1 MCGIVGITS
10 TKNVSTSILNSL
22 RKLEYRGYDSAGIA
36 TLERGIIKEVK
47 CEGRVDVLENNL
59 SKQKIDGNI
68 GIGHVRWAT
77 HGVPSTVNAHP
88 HSSDK
93 VSVVHNGIIE
103 NSTIL
108 KKLLINKGYVFK
120 SQTDTEVIVHLITDY
135 LKKNNLKNSII
146 KMLKKVHGSFA
157 LGIIFQDQP
166 DLIVGARRGSPLA
179 VGYGPNENYLG
190 SDSYALKSMTNKV
203 TYLGDSEFC
212 IIKKDGVEFFDEEG
226 NKINKKVLELSKNDN
241 QYEKGDYK
249 HFMAKEIDEQPTTIK
264 NCVNEYIN
272 KISNSINIYNFP
284 WKDKDISSILLI
296 GCGTAYHSCL
306 MAKYWFEQITSL
318 DVNVDIASEFRYRK
332 NRFKKD
338 CLYIFVSQS
347 GETADTYAALD
358 LCNKNKV
365 KTCSI
370 VNVVESSIARD
381 SKFVLPIHCGP
392 EIGVASTKAFLGQ
405 MLVLYILC
413 IKLAYER
420 RDIDKNIFS
429 LKVKSLLELSKNV
442 KKTLLTEDQI
452 QLVCKS
458 FVDAKGS
465 MFLGRGFS
473 YPIALEGALKL
484 KELAYVHAEGYPA
497 GEMKHGPLAL
507 IEDGMPVVVL
517 APRDEYF
524 KKTISNMQEV
534 IARGAKVLLITNKSK
549 NEVVHENIWQSIEVE
564 NTNDDLLPFLI
575 TIPLQKL
582 AYHSALNK
590 GYDIDKP
597 RNLAKSVT
605 VE

>member
-1 MCGIVGITS
+1 MCGIIGITS
-10 TKNVSTSILNSL
+10 NKPVSSAIINSL
-22 RKLEYRGYDSAGIA
+22 RKLEYRGYDSSGIA
-36 TLERGIIKEVK
+36 TLSSGLIYEVK
-47 CEGRVDVLENNL
+47 SEGKLDNLEKNPAIKNMLGNL
-59 SKQKIDGNI
+59 

-77 HGVPSTVNAHP
+77 HGIPNTINAHP
-88 HSSDK
+88 HSSES

-108 KKLLINKGYVFK
+108 KKYLIGKGHKFK
-120 SQTDTEVIVHLITDY
+120 SQTDSEVIVHLITEY
-135 LKKNNLKNSII
+135 LKENDLKDSIL
-146 KMLKKVHGSFA
+146 KMLKQLHGSFA
-157 LGIIFQDQP
+157 LGVIFKDQP

-190 SDSYALKSMTNKV
+190 SDSYALKSMTNKIS
-203 TYLGDSEFC
+203 YLNDGEFC
-212 IIKKDGVEFFDEEG
+212 ILKKDQVEFFDEVG
-226 NKINKKVLELSKNDN
+226 IKINKKVLELSSDQQNYD
-241 QYEKGDYK
+241 KGDFK
-249 HFMAKEIDEQPTTIK
+249 HFMAKEIEEQPITLK
-264 NCVNEYIN
+264 NCIKEYIDN
-272 KISNSINIYNFP
+272 INNDINIYNFP
-284 WKDKDISSILLI
+284 WEIKEISSITLI

-306 MAKYWFEQITSL
+306 MAKYWFEELTTL
-318 DVNVDIASEFRYRK
+318 DVSIDIASEFRYRN

-338 CLYIFVSQS
+338 SLYVFVSQS

-358 LCNKNKV
+358 LCNKNDM

-370 VNVVESSIARD
+370 VNVIESSIARD
-381 SKFVLPIHCGP
+381 ANFVLPIHCGP

-405 MLVLYILC
+405 MLVLYI
-413 IKLAYER
+413 
-420 RDIDKNIFS
+420 FS
-429 LKVKSLLELSKNV
+429 LKLAILNKDLDKSLYANKIKDLKFLPKLVEE
-442 KKTLLTEDQI
+442 TLLTESKI
-452 QLVCKS
+452 QMVS
-458 FVDAKGS
+458 STFTEAKGS

-517 APRDEYF
+517 APRDNYYQ
-524 KKTISNMQEV
+524 KTISNMQEV

-549 NEVVHENIWQSIEVE
+549 NEVLSENIWETIEVE
-564 NTNDDLLPFLI
+564 NTNDDLLPFLL

-582 AYHSALNK
+582 AYYSALKK